1 MAKDLNVSLGLL
13 TQEFKRGLKSASRD
27 LRRFASQTQS
37 IGTKLTTGLSVP
49 LGGLGLAAIKAA
61 ADFEKLESILKATTD
76 DASTIQDQLQ
86 SLRKISEA
94 PGLGFEQAV
103 KGSARLQ
110 ALGYEATQAEKII
123 SEFGN
128 AVARSGG
135 GAAEFDGVSLALGQ
149 IISKGKITAEEIN
162 QLNERIF
169 EIRPALI
176 DAFGTADTEA
186 LQKLGISSEEFVEKI
201 TEQFAKLDRVGPTLL
216 NSFENAGI
224 AIRLF
229 LNDIGKEVLKVI
241 PVREALNSLGDFLQ
255 RLSDRF
261 TTLSGP
267 TKKTI
272 IQIAALAAA
281 IGPVILGVSALAAGF
296 ATFLNPIGLTV
307 AGIAA
312 LAAGFIALYNN
323 NESFRNAVQKLGAYL
338 KIAFL
343 GLVIAVKDT
352 FNEIAPSIQRIINFA
367 NALRLSFKKLAKDAL
382 IELGPLQSFFPSL
395 GDLAIGSLKSL
406 NGFRVALITIFKDT
420 VEAVAKLIR
429 PFKDIF
435 EKGLNKDTIK
445 SALQSIGKGLTTFNP
460 VTGALG
466 AGKALGESFLTGFK
480 EGYESEG
487 LQNFLDNTKTTFK
500 EAEKIAQESGGKIA
514 ASISPTASGGFAPG
528 TTNQGNNFTGLADLS
543 GPDILRGSKSDI
555 ELLEFLATLQNRTE
569 AYTKAVEGLN
579 VVQTISGENTTESI
593 KKYKQLEDSLK
604 VGQVLVNKFG
614 GAFDALF
621 DNIGKGA
628 KTAFQ
633 AFRDAIKQVLAELV
647 KAIVKAAV
655 FAGIAAIFTGGASFG
670 ASFGSIFKDLA
681 GFKLFADG
689 GLVTQPT
696 RGIVGEAGPEAVIP
710 LDRLFNGGGGKQELE
725 LRVEGTELVALLKNS
740 ESTYNRL
747 F

>member
-1 MAKDLNVSLGLL
+1 M
-13 TQEFKRGLKSASRD
+13 
-27 LRRFASQTQS
+27 
-37 IGTKLTTGLSVP
+37 
-49 LGGLGLAAIKAA
+49 
-61 ADFEKLESILKATTD
+61 
-76 DASTIQDQLQ
+76 
-86 SLRKISEA
+86 
-94 PGLGFEQAV
+94 
-103 KGSARLQ
+103 
-110 ALGYEATQAEKII
+110 
-123 SEFGN
+123 
-128 AVARSGG
+128 
-135 GAAEFDGVSLALGQ
+135 
-149 IISKGKITAEEIN
+149 
-162 QLNERIF
+162 
-169 EIRPALI
+169 
-176 DAFGTADTEA
+176 
-186 LQKLGISSEEFVEKI
+186 
-201 TEQFAKLDRVGPTLL
+201 

-267 TKKTI
+267 AKKTI

-323 NESFRNAVQKLGAYL
+323 NEAFRNGVQKLGAYL
-338 KIAFL
+338 KIAFV
-343 GLVIAVKDT
+343 GLVIAIKDT
-352 FNEIAPSIQRIINFA
+352 FNEIGPSIQRIINVS
-367 NALRLSFKKLAKDAL
+367 NALRIEFIKLGKEAL
-382 IELGPLQSFFPSL
+382 IALGPLSSFFPSL
-395 GDLAIGSLKSL
+395 EEAATFSLKYF
-406 NGFRVALITIFKDT
+406 NGFRVALITIFQDA
-420 VEAVAKLIR
+420 VDGVAKLIR

-435 EKGLNKDTIK
+435 EKGLNKDTVK
-445 SALQSIGKGLTTFNP
+445 GALKSIGKGIKLYNP
-460 VTGALG
+460 ISGAIG

-480 EGYESEG
+480 EGYQSEG
-487 LQNFLDNTKTTFK
+487 LQSFLDSTKTTFK
-500 EAEKIAQESGGKIA
+500 EVEKAAEESGGKIA
-514 ASISPTASGGFAPG
+514 ASISPTLSGGFAPG
-528 TTNQGNNFTGLADLS
+528 TKNQANNFTSLAELT
-543 GPDILRGSKSDI
+543 GPDSIRGANSGV

-593 KKYKQLEDSLK
+593 KKYKQLEASLK

-647 KAIVKAAV
+647 KAIVKAAI